1 MVTGNDCLAAL
12 GEILA
17 PTPDFFSD
25 QIKQGNY
32 YLGSNFKCEIGAEGG
47 DSRRSILNLVLRH
60 GINNSAVYAKT
71 GLALASPAF

>member
-25 QIKQGNY
+25 QIKQGNN
-32 YLGSNFKCEIGAEGG
+32 YLSSNFKSEIGPEGG
-47 DSRRSILNLVLRH
+47 SLRRSI
-60 GINNSAVYAKT
+60 
-71 GLALASPAF
+71 